1 MVYQLQK
8 RANGPLLEE
17 TKETKNGGKNRK
29 QKGGKK
35 KGGEHR
41 KQKGKEKRM
50 KKNGEHRF
58 GPWVNFKALE
68 NIQFCSISWNK
79 LFLPNSL

>member
-1 MVYQLQK
+1 MDPCWRKQ
-8 RANGPLLEE
+8 
-17 TKETKNGGKNRK
+17 RK
-29 QKGGKK
+29 QKMGGKIK
-35 KGGEHR
+35 GTQETKRGKNKGGEHR

-68 NIQFCSISWNK
+68 NV
-79 LFLPNSL
+79 